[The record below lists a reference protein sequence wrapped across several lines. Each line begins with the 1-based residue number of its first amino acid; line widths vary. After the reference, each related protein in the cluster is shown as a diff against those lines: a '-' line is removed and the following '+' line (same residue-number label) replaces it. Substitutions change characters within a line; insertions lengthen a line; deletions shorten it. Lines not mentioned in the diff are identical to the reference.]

1 MRVTGDLFTTG
12 LIYPGHT
19 ILQTTNYLAGNTD
32 GIAMNGA
39 PVEMYTGMG
48 PSNLQVQGG
57 ASFGVLSLVTTATAV
72 GAAGGIM
79 FGSTGSANAG
89 TAAKR
94 SAQILST
101 LTEAAASSMGG
112 DLQFYVSRGG
122 ASDYVMRLR
131 QRGQMS
137 LGDQTFE
144 MSTEAWSQYIADRF
158 TFTNGGTADYSFS
171 GGFIGSYVQMRYAG
185 DATGWTGIAHP
196 TLGGTGGS
204 IGTETMEAIVAQT
217 ICESLNHDYFAIGL
231 EGNVTLDGVGN
242 DVAAAVAIYGALDIV
257 GTEVDPAPNP
267 VGRAV
272 TGACFYAGG
281 VAQQSGTYRSVY
293 ENLYGLRVRDIDQG
307 TVSNYAIW
315 SDAGLVS
322 FGDSVTVRTGK
333 NLTVVGGQIAGTSA
347 NTGYAAAFEG
357 GPTSAA
363 SNGVQIK
370 AGAVGTDLALTVAN
384 KANSQSFLYAY
395 GDGQVV
401 IGSGS
406 RNANMTVGLTIDQ
419 KANDNQILAFK
430 SSDVAHGATAVMET
444 DTYFAMQKLFADQGG
459 ILLRAITESGAS
471 AAVAVMAQGLSA
483 TTADTT
489 KTAAGRA
496 VVETYSGQISGTGLA
511 DVTADANVFAVRCRR
526 GGADATVMIIDEDG
540 DAFNDG
546 AGWTSYDDYDDVA
559 LLHTLD
565 RTLDQR
571 LRAEWSDWLHDNR
584 AKLTEA
590 KLAHFDEHGGVMV
603 NSSAIQRL
611 TVGAMRQMS
620 ARIEHLER
628 RLLEAGS

>member
-1 MRVTGDLFTTG
+1 
-12 LIYPGHT
+12 
-19 ILQTTNYLAGNTD
+19 
-32 GIAMNGA
+32 
-39 PVEMYTGMG
+39 
-48 PSNLQVQGG
+48 
-57 ASFGVLSLVTTATAV
+57 
-72 GAAGGIM
+72 
-79 FGSTGSANAG
+79 
-89 TAAKR
+89 
-94 SAQILST
+94 
-101 LTEAAASSMGG
+101 
-112 DLQFYVSRGG
+112 
-122 ASDYVMRLR
+122 
-131 QRGQMS
+131 
-137 LGDQTFE
+137 
-144 MSTEAWSQYIADRF
+144 
-158 TFTNGGTADYSFS
+158 
-171 GGFIGSYVQMRYAG
+171 
-185 DATGWTGIAHP
+185 
-196 TLGGTGGS
+196 
-204 IGTETMEAIVAQT
+204 MEAIVAQT